1 MSTYEAM
8 ANNQNLKPFT
18 KENAAEMG
26 RKGGIAS
33 GKTRL
38 KQMWLKAYLYVMYKR
53 LESGEIKLEKN
64 ISVRDAKRYMK
75 SGNNEYSDRCTK
87 KSTTI
92 K

>member
-1 MSTYEAM
+1 M

-64 ISVRDAKRYMK
+64 ISARVVKRYLK
-75 SGNNEYSDRCTK
+75 SWNT
-87 KSTTI
+87 
-92 K
+92 

>member
-1 MSTYEAM
+1 M

-75 SGNNEYSDRCTK
+75 SGNTEYNERSTK

>member
-1 MSTYEAM
+1 M

-64 ISVRDAKRYMK
+64 ISARDAKRYLK
-75 SGNNEYSDRCTK
+75 SGNTK
-87 KSTTI
+87 
-92 K
+92 

>member
-1 MSTYEAM
+1 M

>member
-64 ISVRDAKRYMK
+64 ISARDAKRYLK
-75 SGNNEYSDRCTK
+75 SGNTKYNKQNTK
-87 KSTTI
+87 KSTTT